1 MIEPTLIAQSVA
13 RDKSKP
19 RHLLGGDHS
28 LPRLIL
34 RLEPLAHPQP
44 TRDRN
49 AQSDPVD
56 VSAPAA
62 DPAAPTPE
70 PESATGGASE
80 PTEAARR
87 VVDISAPERTGTST
101 PLARWS
107 AAVASAHDACFV
119 LDLNG
124 VLISI
129 SVAAVD
135 LLGCG
140 DAPVIGRHILEVI
153 KLVDLESGAPNP
165 DYAPRITALVVLN
178 GPGLARSLMRVRHDD
193 GAVVTLDT
201 SSAPIHDVD
210 GHLIGSVNFL
220 APIPAR

>member
-1 MIEPTLIAQSVA
+1 MSRWLSRSRLATGTLRAIRSQ
-13 RDKSKP
+13 RRLRRIP
-19 RHLLGGDHS
+19 P
-28 LPRLIL
+28 LPD
-34 RLEPLAHPQP
+34 P
-44 TRDRN
+44 TRPGPLPG
-49 AQSDPVD
+49 DP
-56 VSAPAA
+56 P
-62 DPAAPTPE
+62 
-70 PESATGGASE
+70 
-80 PTEAARR
+80 

-129 SVAAVD
+129 SIAAID
-135 LLGCG
+135 LLGSG
-140 DAPVIGRHILEVI
+140 DAPIIGRHILEVI

-193 GAVVTLDT
+193 GTVVTLDT

-210 GHLIGSVNFL
+210 AHLIGSVNFL